1 MAISHSDGL
10 MNTRLQ
16 AITSAGRTLSF
27 DLPTDQVF
35 EDLAPRLVKLN
46 EISVPARLGRQ
57 RLPVN
62 CLK

>member
-1 MAISHSDGL
+1 